1 MKKNKK
7 FNLLESKA
15 FWAVVSL
22 LASLFIW
29 LYVTGTQEETIKRT
43 FNDVDV
49 VLTGAESLQDSKGY
63 VVTAVDVN
71 TVSVTVSGTRA
82 NIGGLS
88 SDDVKAVIDLS
99 KITMTGNNM
108 RAYTLTFPDN
118 VNASAVQVVSK
129 TPEYIQLLVSEMS
142 TKTVPVKGAFEGSVA
157 EGYLVDEP
165 TFEPGTIT
173 LSGPDTE
180 LKNVDHVW
188 ATIGGDNVTATKT
201 ADVNYVLRDK
211 DGNVLEYDDVTGDY
225 DTVRVTL
232 PVSVTKE
239 VALTVSLLE
248 GAGAALENC
257 IISIEPKTIT
267 ISGDASILNG
277 INKIP
282 VATIDLTDFES
293 SYEQTY
299 PIVLD
304 NDVQNVTGETEA
316 KVTIEVVGLETR
328 KFSVTELSYI
338 NLPAGYKA
346 EVLTRSIEVTVR
358 GTAAELDKLKNVS
371 LSAVAD
377 LSAIATTGDV
387 SVAAK
392 IHIAGTATAG
402 AIGDYKMTVNIKG

>member
-7 FNLLESKA
+7 FSLLDSRV
-15 FWAVVSL
+15 FWAVISL

-29 LYVTGTQEETIKRT
+29 LYVTGTQEETINRSFT
-43 FNDVDV
+43 NVDV
-49 VLTGAESLQDSKGY
+49 VLTGAESLQESKGY

-71 TVSVTVSGTRA
+71 TVSVTISGTRG

-88 SDDVKAVIDLS
+88 ADDVKAVIDLS

-108 RAYTLTFPDN
+108 RAYTLTFPDG
-118 VNASAVQVVSK
+118 VNASAIQVVTK
-129 TPEYIQLLVSEMS
+129 TPEYIQLLVSEIS

-157 EGYLVDEP
+157 EGYLADEP

-173 LSGPDTE
+173 LSGPDTQ

-188 ATIGGDNVTATKT
+188 ATIGGENVTATKT

-211 DGNVLEYDDVTGDY
+211 DGNALEYDDVTGDY

-248 GAGAALENC
+248 GAGAAMENC
-257 IISIEPKTIT
+257 IISIEPSTIT

-293 SYEQTY
+293 TWEQTY

-316 KVTIEVVGLETR
+316 KVTIEVVGLETK

-338 NLPAGYKA
+338 KLPAGYKA

-358 GTAAELDKLKNVS
+358 GTGAELAKLRPS
-371 LSAVAD
+371 DISAMAD

-392 IHIAGTATAG
+392 IHITGAAAG
-402 AIGDYKMTVNIKG
+402 AIGDYKMTVYIKG